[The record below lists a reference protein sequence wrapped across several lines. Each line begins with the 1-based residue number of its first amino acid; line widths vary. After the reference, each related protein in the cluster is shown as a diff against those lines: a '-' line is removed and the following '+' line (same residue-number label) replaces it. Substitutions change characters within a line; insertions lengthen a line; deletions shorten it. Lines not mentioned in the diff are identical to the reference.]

1 MKVFIALALSLL
13 LSACVSTYVPPTPSL
28 NLPAKTKIG
37 VLVIAG
43 DSTKHSHVGTT
54 IFNNFDTSYA
64 YNWQMSDSIF
74 DTLKSQLEQPERFEV
89 VNLSR
94 WNQMPLQP
102 LNLVNVQD
110 KNWQFNPEP
119 EVLRQRL
126 LAEGIQVVISIYET
140 PSLAFLQCSS
150 YGCSEFYSQG
160 YGLFT
165 RSFLGMD
172 MYFSSAAFAISVE
185 TIHQPVDLTLMPK
198 LEALTNYQAKH
209 HELSDFDDPKD
220 FKNITAQEMEPVR
233 LSILNY
239 FSALGSQIKAYLNG
253 EVSGTA
259 S

>member
-1 MKVFIALALSLL
+1 MKVFVVLAFSLL

-64 YNWQMSDSIF
+64 YNWHMADSIF
-74 DTLKSQLEQPERFEV
+74 TTLKSQLEQPGRFEV
-89 VNLSR
+89 VDLSR
-94 WNQMPLQP
+94 WNQMSLQP
-102 LNLVNVQD
+102 LDFVDVQN
-110 KNWQFNPEP
+110 KNWQFNPAP
-119 EVLRQRL
+119 ELLRQRL
-126 LAEGIQVVISIYET
+126 LAEGIQVVISVYET

-209 HELSDFDDPKD
+209 KELGDFEDPKD
-220 FKNITAQEMEPVR
+220 FNNITAEEMEPVR
-233 LSILNY
+233 QSILTY
-239 FSALGSQIKAYLNG
+239 FSGLGAQIKAYLNG
-253 EVSGTA
+253 EDLGKTS
-259 S
+259 